1 MKPLLTAGWTRLA
14 VATFEA
20 DAQLLTRYLPHRTEL
35 NDWNG
40 RYYMS
45 LLGFVF
51 SKPVIAGIP
60 SPFYRC
66 FPEVNLRFYIRY
78 RNSAGW
84 QNAVVFIKEIAPSP
98 LIGLAARWLY
108 HENFISLPMKH
119 HFSTDGSQQR
129 IAYYWKIKNEW
140 NHLKLVAAPAP
151 AEPAP
156 GSLEAF
162 ARDHYHACT
171 RSSAQRTH
179 AFRIEHQPWQIYPGR
194 SCSLLLDAAAVYGKA
209 FGDYFRQP
217 PCSYFSMDGSGT
229 DISYPSLL

>member
-1 MKPLLTAGWTRLA
+1 MKPLLSAGWTRLA

-20 DAQLLTRYLPHRTEL
+20 DKQLLARYLPQHTEL

-45 LLGFVF
+45 VLGFLF

-66 FPEVNLRFYIRY
+66 FPEVNLRFYVRQ
-78 RNSAGW
+78 RTNAGW

-98 LIGLAARWLY
+98 LIGLAAQWLY

-119 HFSTDGSQQR
+119 HFSQDGPEQHME
-129 IAYYWKIKNEW
+129 YYWKIKKEW
-140 NHLKLVAAPAP
+140 NHLQLVTAATP
-151 AEPAP
+151 AEPEP

-162 ARDHYHACT
+162 TRDHYHACT
-171 RSSAQRTH
+171 LSSAGQSY
-179 AFRIEHQPWQIYPGR
+179 AFQIEHPPWQIYPGIA
-194 SCSLLLDAAAVYGKA
+194 CSLLLNAAAVYGEQ
-209 FGDYFRQP
+209 FCDYFQQP
-217 PCSYFSMDGSGT
+217 PCSYFGMDGSGT
-229 DISYPSLL
+229 DISYPSLI